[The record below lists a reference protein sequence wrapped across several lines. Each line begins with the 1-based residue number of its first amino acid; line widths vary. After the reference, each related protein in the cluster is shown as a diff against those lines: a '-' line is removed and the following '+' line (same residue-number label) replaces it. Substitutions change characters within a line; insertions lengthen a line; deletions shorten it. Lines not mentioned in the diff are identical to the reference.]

1 MFNVAATA
9 SDFSTGGGYRKKPL
23 RQRVKRAVA
32 VGAAALAVVAG
43 VGAGVTLAPTDA
55 AAADSI
61 SSDKQQVISIN
72 ADSLNG
78 NAVRGKGDSAS
89 SVAMDNS
96 CHFYS
101 ADYYS
106 TGGLPVN
113 GKITAPTSNITYQL
127 TWSGTT
133 NPYDGNDCIRLVDG
147 DATKT
152 MQLSSYGA
160 YEQVY
165 VLATAGGP
173 GSGNYA
179 NFDVTLT
186 YTDGSTSTTNY
197 KLYDWYD
204 STKVTNVEQIPSYK
218 RENNGSGTSSIN
230 GSTTAGPILHSAA
243 IQADKTKLLKAIT
256 FTSKGK
262 NTSTSNYGLYST
274 IYAVTGVVD
283 SSAPATPVATAAT
296 NVGSASFTANWNSVS
311 GATSY
316 VIDVATDENFSNMV
330 SGYNNKNVGNTT
342 SADISVPN
350 IGNQTYYYRVRAV
363 NSSGQ
368 SLSSNVITV
377 NTIAALKVTKT
388 VAVASD
394 KLTAPTKYYL
404 ADGTEVGGFTFQF
417 TVPTTATSGYEAQ
430 VYNADGTTAGSSFR
444 VTNGYT
450 QTIKGGQYILVYGL
464 SAGDAV
470 TVQELTED
478 ANRAPKGFTLTS
490 RTKGGEEQSG
500 RGNSI
505 VATITAATGAT
516 SAQNMLNFTNTYEP
530 EAYTIKNGTFTAKKI
545 LDGREWT
552 DSDSFTIR
560 IKAPAGTPMPTDL
573 EVTVDSDG
581 YQVVTKNVTSA
592 NKDDLLTCGAIEYTE
607 PGTYYYT
614 LNEAIPAD
622 RAQGMTYSAAEYTAT
637 ITIGDDGKG
646 GLCVESAKFVQ
657 NLDDDANPV
666 STTIKPNDDG
676 VYIGT
681 FTNKFNQTSANVTAE
696 VTKNYTNKDTG
707 AALTKGQFSFTME
720 ALGGYNSDTTDFNP
734 DTVDESIVVPMP
746 QSANGATVTVG
757 NLDNG
762 VATFPAITYT
772 VDSDAGKAYVYKLT
786 EVNDGTPGV
795 TYDNSVYYMVV
806 RVAPAGAG
814 ITVSREYYEYSDGQV
829 KKLEDGRPDFSNT
842 YDVLPVTADAENNI
856 KGTKTVANRGWN
868 EGETYSFT
876 VTPDATTAAAIEAG
890 DVTDV
895 ARTVT
900 VSAPADGSA
909 KASFTA
915 NPVDADAMTFKKSGT
930 YTFTVAE
937 SYVSDTT
944 ASGITYDSH
953 EGKVVY
959 TVTDTGVKDD
969 ATGKSKLAVS
979 VEYKE
984 MDFTNTYKASGV
996 FSGLSVT
1003 NTLNGRALESDKF
1016 SFDVQGLT
1024 YNGEKPSI
1032 DAPSEIA
1039 IPNGGNGQ
1047 KTVLTNADGTMLLS
1061 AKTDQSMVGKVQA
1074 FAIRETS
1081 SASDGYTFD
1090 TENSGAAL
1098 VLVEVKAKADMPADL
1113 YTVTRVYKGA
1123 AVDALLASGTE
1134 LDDDAIA
1141 SLTPVQTVDSSQTG
1155 DKPSVDFVNTYAATL
1170 DYGAQ
1175 SNLKIHVALAYEE
1188 NSAVTDRTHA
1198 FEVIVKPVATDTVS
1212 AEEAG
1217 AHLTTSPTGKVIYTD
1232 QMTPSA
1238 ASEAEENA
1246 YIFDLA
1252 NFKFGAFTQDDAGKT
1267 FAFDTSEV
1275 VSTEDVDGYTFDK
1288 NTYRTW
1294 ITVTDNGDGTLTAT
1308 TVVKRMNE
1316 DGSEGEQVGTT
1327 DTCSTT
1333 ERGKETSYV
1342 SFTNTYKA
1350 YPPAD
1355 YTPQVT
1361 KIVAGKDATESETF
1375 SFEMVA
1381 ADDATRA
1388 LMDAGML
1395 LDSTGKAISADTTLT
1410 ASTSGAIDENG
1421 SQTVSFDKLIFNK
1434 VGTYTFSITE
1444 KKVPNDTDG
1453 WNYDAHTYTLAVKVR
1468 DSGGQLTAEA
1478 SGSSTEGGSS
1488 FSNTFSTTTT
1498 LGKEGGFDVEK
1509 VLHGRTLRAGE
1520 FTFKAEGDDEASKA
1534 KVNLLQGAED
1544 GVVTA
1549 TNEGLNSDGRSIT
1562 DMLDGLSFSTTDR
1575 GKDFTFTISEQAGSV
1590 KATTYDTNYYKV
1602 KITPYQVD
1610 EGTGELKLKVKVV
1623 KCDKDGNTL
1632 STVDYDSG
1640 TAGTVNP
1647 VIVTFEN
1654 TYKASGSWAGDTDS
1668 KLNANVTLTGRDL
1681 AAGELH
1687 YNVYAQKADQSGRQ
1701 KVAEAVNTA
1710 ADDGKAAKI
1719 SVPEVKFNL
1728 GGGMAEDT
1736 IDLLAAVQAGY
1747 ARKTMKDDGTATY
1760 TIIFQMEQDMTQMP
1774 AGVRLANQGDATRTA
1789 RLIVTDDGEGH
1800 LTASVEYRTGDD
1812 SGSIDFYNVYEKVKT
1827 VTAEGSNE
1835 DLDGKIL
1842 SAGGT
1847 YTYHINW
1854 VNNAVTG
1861 EGENRQSVAS
1871 TVAITD
1877 ALPDSVEFVSATDGG
1892 VYSDGT
1898 VTWTLADRP
1907 ANSYGSVGVTVRVKS
1922 DSTVAAAKI
1931 ENQAQVS
1938 VENGSK
1944 YESNKTSSSVLSKK
1958 TSTDEGAKVKVGDEV
1973 TYTIGYANDTDD
1985 TATVT
1990 LADTLPTGVGFVEA
2004 SNGGTYNDGT
2014 VTWTL
2019 GNVASGATGTV
2030 TVKVRVLASAV
2041 DKTISNS
2048 ATMRI
2053 GEDEREVQT
2062 AKATNYVKSGSLKVS
2077 KTVES
2082 PSGVVAPD
2090 ATFTFKITL
2099 KDAEGN
2105 ELPASEQYP
2114 VTGSVTGYAFNG
2126 VTFNLKKDQ
2135 YLVING
2141 LPEGYTYQVDETSA
2155 TKGFKAKKATFEG
2168 DIKADETVEAS
2179 FVNEYTPDAAR
2190 LDGSSFL
2197 KVAKVLSGRAWQQND
2212 KFTFTLDC
2220 PESNENPLPQGG
2232 GDTVTLTYNQHTG
2245 SFGDIDYTATGTYY
2259 YRVRETGCTTDDAD
2273 NLTSSQATYTVMV
2286 TVEDAG
2292 EGKLKIDED
2301 NTKIL
2306 WMTKDDGST
2315 GPGTAVDAATF
2326 TNTYATAQDLTISNT
2341 VTAGE
2346 SFKPSA
2352 DQKFSYTIEL
2362 KYQDGT
2368 PVNGEFGGLTFVNG
2382 KATFELKANESKAL
2396 SDLPANATYTVTQ
2409 DEVAAY
2415 TTKVGDVETREATGS
2430 VSTDAETSVSFTNGY
2445 AATKTDPVSIS
2456 ATVELSGRAFTADD
2470 LGHHMFSHQ
2479 LLENGLAVQL
2489 NVDPHIEAGK
2499 SSASLVFEAISFDTP
2514 GVYTYTF
2521 KDEEAGNTV
2530 NGVTHDSSE
2539 HKVTITV
2546 TDNGVGKL
2554 QYTMKYDDAD
2564 ETTPTFKN
2572 VYTAAAATDTLSGSM
2587 SVTPSEGNAYTL
2599 EADQFGFTLTNT
2611 EKPAGCET
2619 EYQTTTVKNEAP
2631 ATEGGLNAAFGFNQ
2645 LTFPVAG
2652 TYKFTVTE
2660 DTTSTPGGISSSGKV
2675 YEIVYE
2681 VEDLGQGNLNAKKT
2695 IYEVGEGGSKTKV
2708 DSISF
2713 AKSYNPESVTYA
2725 VVGAKVLENT
2735 DAGTTRTVKDGEFSF
2750 VIAAANDAAGSYL
2763 PEQTTVSNVGTAYTF
2778 GAITY
2783 DHVGEYSYTVTEV
2796 AGNDATITY
2805 DAHEC
2810 TINVKVVD
2818 EDGVLKVSKE
2828 SSVSPTDGLTFTNS
2842 FTPAAVSGEAI
2853 SGSVSLDGR
2862 DADEGEFTVKV
2873 TDKDGNTVEVKPGAD
2888 GNFSLDA
2895 PTFDKTGV
2903 YTYTVSQEPGDR
2915 GGMTYDNTVY
2925 TVTYKVTENPETH
2938 ELVVEHTISK
2948 TEGSAESETADA
2960 IEFKNEYAPVGT
2972 PKADVSAKVDVS
2984 GKDLGE
2990 GDFTVIVVDK
3000 DGNVV
3005 AEAKNNADG
3014 TVDLSGIELP
3024 GPGTY
3029 TFTVKE
3035 KATDAEGVTID
3046 SREYT
3051 VTIVVEDDLNG
3062 GYNVKVTY
3070 DGLADGEVPTFSN
3083 TYTAPSDG
3091 DGDADGKG
3099 DKGDKAGKK
3108 TLPGTG
3114 DTMCAVVASIAAL
3127 GAAVAAVG
3135 AASRRRNNA

>member
-23 RQRVKRAVA
+23 RQRIKRAVA

-89 SVAMDNS
+89 AASMDNWA
-96 CHFYS
+96 HFYS
-101 ADYYS
+101 AGLITD
-106 TGGLPVN
+106 GGFPTN

-127 TWSGTT
+127 AWTGS
-133 NPYDGNDCIRLVDG
+133 NAYDGNDCIRLTSSSPTQSMDL
-147 DATKT
+147 AT
-152 MQLSSYGA
+152 YGA
-160 YEQVY
+160 YEYVY

-173 GSGNYA
+173 GPTNYA
-179 NFDVTLT
+179 DFTVTLT
-186 YTDGSTSTTNY
+186 YTDDSTSATTY

-204 STKVTNVEQIPSYK
+204 TTKVDNVEQIASYK
-218 RENNGSGTSSIN
+218 RQVNNSSGTD
-230 GSTTAGPILHSAA
+230 GTTTGGPILHSAA
-243 IQADKTKLLKAIT
+243 IQADKTKLLKSIT
-256 FTSKGK
+256 FKSNGK
-262 NTSTSNYGLYST
+262 NGTGDNSGIYST

-283 SSAPATPVATAAT
+283 KSAPATPVATPAT

-330 SGYNNKNVGNTT
+330 SGYNNKSVGNTT

-350 IGNQTYYYRVRAV
+350 VGNQTYYYRVRAV

-417 TVPTTATSGYEAQ
+417 TVPTTASGYEAQ
-430 VYNADGTTAGSSFR
+430 VYNADGTSAGSSFR
-444 VTNGYT
+444 ITNGYT

-478 ANRAPKGFTLTS
+478 ETRAPKGFTLTS
-490 RTKGGEEQSG
+490 RTKGGQEQSG

-505 VATITAATGAT
+505 EATITAATGET
-516 SAQNMLNFTNTYEP
+516 SAQNMLNFTNTYKP
-530 EAYTIKNGTFTAKKI
+530 ESYTIEDGTFTAKKI
-545 LDGREWT
+545 LDGRDWT

-573 EVTVDSDG
+573 EVTTDSDG

-614 LNEAIPAD
+614 LNEAIPAE
-622 RAQGMTYSAAEYTAT
+622 RAQGMTYSGAEYRAT
-637 ITIGDDGKG
+637 ITIADDGKG
-646 GLCVESAKFVQ
+646 GLYVKSATFVQ

-666 STTIKPNDDG
+666 STTIKPNEDG
-676 VYIGT
+676 VYVGT
-681 FTNKFNQTSANVTAE
+681 FTNKFNQTSASVIAE
-696 VTKNYTNKDTG
+696 VTKNYTNYDTG
-707 AALTKGQFSFTME
+707 ASLTKGQFSFTME
-720 ALGGYNSDTTDFNP
+720 ALGGYNDNTATFDP
-734 DTVDESIVVPMP
+734 DTVDGSIAAPMP
-746 QSANGATVTVG
+746 QSANGATATVG

-786 EVNDGTPGV
+786 EVNDETPGV
-795 TYDNSVYYMVV
+795 TYDDSVYYMVV

-814 ITVSREYYEYSDGQV
+814 ITVSREYYEYSDGRV
-829 KKLEDGRPDFSNT
+829 EKLEDARPDFSNT
-842 YDVLPVTADAENNI
+842 YDVLPVTADADSNI
-856 KGTKTVANRGWN
+856 KGTKTVANRSWN
-868 EGETYSFT
+868 EDETYTFT
-876 VTPDATTAAAIEAG
+876 VTPDSATAAAIEAG
-890 DVTDV
+890 YVTDV

-900 VSAPADGSA
+900 VSAPEDGSA
-909 KASFTA
+909 KVSFTA
-915 NPVDADAMTFKKSGT
+915 SPVDADAMTFKKSGT
-930 YTFTVAE
+930 YTFTVVE
-937 SYVSDTT
+937 SYVNDTT
-944 ASGITYDSH
+944 TSGITYDSH

-959 TVTDTGVKDD
+959 KVTDTGVKDD

-979 VEYKE
+979 VEYE
-984 MDFTNTYKASGV
+984 NMDFTNTYKASGV
-996 FSGLSVT
+996 FSGISVT

-1016 SFDVQGLT
+1016 SFDVQGLS
-1024 YNGEKPSI
+1024 YNGEQPSI
-1032 DAPSEIA
+1032 AVPTEIA
-1039 IPNGGNGQ
+1039 VPNGGNGQ
-1047 KTVLTNADGTMLLS
+1047 KTVLTNTDGSMLLS

-1081 SASDGYTFD
+1081 PEADGYTFD

-1123 AVDALLASGTE
+1123 AVDALLASGAD
-1134 LDDDAIA
+1134 LNDDAIA
-1141 SLTPVQTVDSSQTG
+1141 SLTPVQTIDSSQTG
-1155 DKPSVDFVNTYAATL
+1155 DKPTVDFVNTYAATL
-1170 DYGAQ
+1170 DYGVQ
-1175 SNLKIHVALAYEE
+1175 SNLKIHVALAYEKD
-1188 NSAVTDRTHA
+1188 SAVTDRTHA

-1217 AHLTTSPTGKVIYTD
+1217 KHLTTSPTGKVIYTD
-1232 QMTPSA
+1232 QMTPSL
-1238 ASEAEENA
+1238 ASEAEKNA

-1275 VSTEDVDGYTFDK
+1275 VSKEDVDGYTFDT

-1294 ITVTDNGDGTLTAT
+1294 IAVEDNGDGTLTAIT
-1308 TVVKRMNE
+1308 TVKKMNA
-1316 DGSEGEQVGTT
+1316 DGSEGEEVGKSY
-1327 DTCSTT
+1327 TCSTT
-1333 ERGKETSYV
+1333 EKGSGSAYV
-1342 SFTNTYKA
+1342 AFTNTYKA

-1361 KIVAGKDATESETF
+1361 KTVAGKGATESETF

-1410 ASTSGAIDENG
+1410 AKTSGAIEENG
-1421 SQTVSFDKLIFNK
+1421 SQAVSFDNLIFNK
-1434 VGTYTFSITE
+1434 VGTYTFNITE
-1444 KKVPNDTDG
+1444 KVPNDTDG
-1453 WNYDAHTYTLAVKVR
+1453 WNYDSHTYTLAVKVR
-1468 DSGGQLTAEA
+1468 DSGGKLTAEV

-1520 FTFKAEGDDEASKA
+1520 FTFKAEGDDEASRA
-1534 KVNLLQGAED
+1534 KVNLLQGAKD

-1562 DMLDGLSFSTTDR
+1562 DMLDGLSFSTVDCD
-1575 GKDFTFTISEQAGSV
+1575 KKFTFVISEQAGSV

-1602 KITPYQVD
+1602 TITPYVAD
-1610 EGTGELKLKVKVV
+1610 EASGELKLKVKVE
-1623 KCDKDGNTL
+1623 KCDKAGNTL

-1640 TAGTVNP
+1640 TAGTINP

-1668 KLNANVTLTGRDL
+1668 KLNASVTLTGRDL

-1687 YNVYAQKADQSGRQ
+1687 YNVYAQKADQSSRQ
-1701 KVAEAVNTA
+1701 KVAEAVNKA
-1710 ADDGKAAKI
+1710 ADDGEAAKI

-1728 GGGMAEDT
+1728 GGGMAKDT

-1812 SGSIDFYNVYEKVKT
+1812 SGSIDFYNVYDKVKT

-1861 EGENRQSVAS
+1861 EGDNRQSIAS
-1871 TVAITD
+1871 TVTITD
-1877 ALPDSVEFVSATDGG
+1877 SLPDGVEFISATDGG
-1892 VYSDGT
+1892 VYSEGT

-1922 DSTVAAAKI
+1922 DATVAAAKI

-1938 VENGSK
+1938 VENGST
-1944 YESNKTSSSVLSKK
+1944 YESNKTSSSVLSKT
-1958 TSTDEGAKVKVGDEV
+1958 TSTDEGAKVKVGDEI
-1973 TYTIGYANDTDD
+1973 TYTIGYANDTDE

-1990 LADTLPTGVGFVEA
+1990 LTDTLPTGVGFVEA
-2004 SNGGTYNDGT
+2004 SDGGTCSDGT

-2053 GEDEREVQT
+2053 GDDEREVQT
-2062 AKATNYVKSGSLKVS
+2062 AKATNYVKSGNLKVS

-2090 ATFTFKITL
+2090 ATFTFKVTL
-2099 KDAEGN
+2099 KDGEGN

-2114 VTGSVTGYAFNG
+2114 VTGNVTGYAFNG

-2141 LPEGYTYQVDETSA
+2141 LPEGYTYQVDETN
-2155 TKGFKAKKATFEG
+2155 TTEGFKAKKATFTGTIDAE
-2168 DIKADETVEAS
+2168 KTSEAA

-2197 KVAKVLSGRAWQQND
+2197 KVAKTLSGRAWQQND
-2212 KFTFTLDC
+2212 RFTFTLDC
-2220 PESNENPLPQGG
+2220 PENNKNPLPQGG
-2232 GDTVTLTYNQHTG
+2232 GDTVTLTYNQHAG

-2259 YRVRETGCTTDDAD
+2259 YRVRETGCTTDDTG
-2273 NLTSSQATYTVMV
+2273 NLTNSQASYTVMV
-2286 TVEDAG
+2286 NVADAG

-2362 KYQDGT
+2362 KYKDGT
-2368 PVNGEFGGLTFVNG
+2368 KVNGEFDGLTFVDG
-2382 KATFELKANESKAL
+2382 KATFELKANESETL
-2396 SDLPANATYTVTQ
+2396 SGLPANATYTVTQ
-2409 DEVAAY
+2409 GEVAAY
-2415 TTKVGDVETREATGS
+2415 TTKVGDEETRVATGS
-2430 VSTDAETSVSFTNGY
+2430 VSSDTKTSVSFTNGY
-2445 AATKTDPVSIS
+2445 AATPTDPVSIS

-2479 LLENGLAVQL
+2479 LLEDEDGSVVQL
-2489 NVDPHIEAGK
+2489 SVDPHIEAGK
-2499 SSASLVFEAISFDTP
+2499 SSAQLVFDAISFDTP

-2521 KDEEAGNTV
+2521 KDERAGNTV

-2546 TDNGVGKL
+2546 TDNGMGKL
-2554 QYTMKYDDAD
+2554 NYTMSYDDAG

-2572 VYTAAAATDTLSGSM
+2572 VYKAAAATDTVSGSM
-2587 SVTPSEGNAYTL
+2587 SVSPSEGNAYTL
-2599 EADQFGFTLTNT
+2599 AADQFGFTLTNT
-2611 EKPAGCET
+2611 EKPAGCDT
-2619 EYQTTTVKNEAP
+2619 EYPPTTVKNADP

-2645 LTFPVAG
+2645 LTFPVVG

-2695 IYEVGEGGSKTKV
+2695 IYEVGESGSKTKV
-2708 DSISF
+2708 DSINF
-2713 AKSYNPESVTYA
+2713 AKTYNPESVTYTVA
-2725 VVGAKVLENT
+2725 GAKVLNNT
-2735 DAGTTRTVKDGEFSF
+2735 DAGTTRTAKDGEFSF
-2750 VIAAANDAAGSYL
+2750 TIAAANDAAASYL
-2763 PEQTTVSNVGTAYTF
+2763 PETTTVSNVGTAYTF

-2783 DHVGEYSYTVTEV
+2783 DRVGEYSYTVTEV

-2818 EDGVLKVSKE
+2818 EDGVLKVSEE

-2853 SGSVSLDGR
+2853 SGNVSLSGR
-2862 DADEGEFTVKV
+2862 DADADEFTVKV

-2903 YTYTVSQEPGDR
+2903 YTYTVSQESGER

-2925 TVTYKVTENPETH
+2925 TVTYKVTENPDTH
-2938 ELVVEHTISK
+2938 ELVVEREITK
-2948 TEGSAESETADA
+2948 TDGSAKSEPADA
-2960 IEFKNEYAPVGT
+2960 IEFKNKYAPVGT

-3000 DGNVV
+3000 DGNIV

-3046 SREYT
+3046 SKEYT

-3091 DGDADGKG
+3091 DGDADGRD
-3099 DKGDKAGKK
+3099 DKGNKGGKK

-3114 DTMCAVVASIAAL
+3114 DTMCAIIAGVAAL